1 MCSICKRSS
10 SLELGHFSS
19 YAVIKTRGCKSM
31 ALFLSLF
38 RFVIDSYGNLPIKPN
53 EKDEKMC
60 QRIMKIER

>member
-1 MCSICKRSS
+1 
-10 SLELGHFSS
+10 
-19 YAVIKTRGCKSM
+19 M

-53 EKDEKMC
+53 ERDEKMC